1 MRKVVQFCCQIFLKF
16 SSFSSFVCYLFL
28 VSCFDISS
36 TPAPRPVFVNT
47 SKESRIIEVF
57 SRAELEKTIASFNRG
72 KLLVLLSLYTCPYCR
87 ALKNSLEQY
96 LATSSEFQVINL
108 DISHVSK
115 SSYAD
120 KGLKGVPF
128 LEFYCNGSLKK
139 THEGS
144 LTISQILALFN
155 QVVSNSI

>member
-16 SSFSSFVCYLFL
+16 SSFSSLIGCLLL
-28 VSCFDISS
+28 VSCFNNSS

-57 SRAELEKTIASFNRG
+57 SRAELEQKIASFNKGR
-72 KLLVLLSLYTCPYCR
+72 LLVLLSLYTCPYCR
-87 ALKNSLEQY
+87 ALKSSLEQY
-96 LATSSEFQVINL
+96 LTTSSEFQVINL
-108 DISHVSK
+108 DISYVPK

-128 LEFYCNGSLKK
+128 LEFYNNGSLKK

-155 QVVSNSI
+155 QVASNNI